1 METSSHNADA
11 AHGDEVTSTLVLLSL
26 SSAVD
31 LAGNQPSTRHLPLPN
46 VVGHDHVGASAP
58 AHPFRRLWCECRTL
72 QSRGAYS
79 CTRRS
84 ARTGRRRAPCIYVAH
99 LWGPSKENR
108 WMGWKGRGEDAL
120 KERCWDTS
128 GSEAKRSLRLTRVQQ
143 IVGCLPPSQV
153 PSLSPPLLPPGSVF
167 LRSSF
172 GI

>member
-31 LAGNQPSTRHLPLPN
+31 LAGTQPSTCHPPSPMWLDTITWGL
-46 VVGHDHVGASAP
+46 
-58 AHPFRRLWCECRTL
+58 AHPLTLSVDCGECRTL

-128 GSEAKRSLRLTRVQQ
+128 GSEAKRSLHLTRVQQ

-153 PSLSPPLLPPGSVF
+153 PSLSPMLLPPRF
-167 LRSSF
+167 SF
-172 GI
+172 STIP